1 MRCFLKYK
9 RQLFYG
15 AACSCAALL
24 MCSTLRADTVLN
36 LGLGNSAING
46 YPAPY
51 GSVTVH
57 LTDSTHATITFAGAA
72 HDGKV
77 YLMGGDGAAGVNVSG
92 DFSYVANSFS
102 ASGPTSPL
110 GLFTAPSLAN
120 SDPIAAGSEDG
131 FGDFDLSIKL
141 FDGFTNAANSISF
154 SVKADNT
161 NSWNSS
167 NDVLTPNPGGHNEA
181 AAHIFVWD
189 GTSNGALATGYAGNS
204 GGGGAIVPLPAT
216 ASMSIVLLSAAA
228 GFGVVRRLRNGPAVA
243 V

>member
-1 MRCFLKYK
+1 MSWPVQHK
-9 RQLFYG
+9 RKLLFEL
-15 AACSCAALL
+15 SAALAL
-24 MCSTLRADTVLN
+24 VLAWGGTLRADTVLN
-36 LGLGNSAING
+36 LGLGNSAISG

-51 GSVTVH
+51 GTVTVH

-72 HDGKV
+72 HDGYV

-102 ASGPTSPL
+102 ASGP
-110 GLFTAPSLAN
+110 FIAPSLAN
-120 SDPIAAGSEDG
+120 SNPTDAGSEDG

-141 FDGFTNAANSISF
+141 FDGFTNAASSITF
-154 SVKADNT
+154 SVKAENT
-161 NSWNSS
+161 NSWSS
-167 NDVLTPNPGGHNEA
+167 SGDVLTPNAGGHNEA

-216 ASMSIVLLSAAA
+216 GSMSIVLLSAAA